1 MMIRRPVFW
10 DDKDSKKKK
19 TKSANN
25 SDRDD
30 FLCNIDNIKLVRKP
44 KPKKIKKKRKPI
56 LTKALLLFL
65 ILELVF
71 CGFFSYKTTQGKTD
85 ALRMFSSGKYLVLF
99 QNNAELRPAGGFI
112 GSFAVITFRNFQIEK
127 IDFNANIYTLDQK
140 YVTEN
145 KIPAPEQMVE
155 IWPKATWSMRDSNF
169 AVSFPEAAQKVEWF
183 YNQETGDQVDGVIA
197 LNASVIRDLMTRTGP
212 VKLGNDTEITAE
224 NFFTEINTAVEKD
237 YYSDTTNWTEN
248 QPKEVLAEMMPIVF
262 NKALAQNKIELGKFF
277 LSKLK
282 EKQILFYTNNAET
295 ERAILAENW
304 GGAVR
309 DSSGDYLQVNN
320 ANIGGAKS
328 SLNIKES
335 VNYDV
340 NSGNE
345 GLLAD
350 LTLIRSHTG
359 TNIWPDGVNRNWNQ
373 ILTPK
378 GSVIQVAELNGI
390 DILKDIKVGEEA
402 GKTVFGLWINTAP
415 GASNVLNLKYI
426 LPISGS
432 DYQLLAQKQSGNL
445 GDKLVATFNNKVLF
459 DGVLNEDKVIK

>member
-1 MMIRRPVFW
+1 MFW

-19 TKSANN
+19 KKS

-30 FLCNIDNIKLVRKP
+30 FLSNIDNIKLVRKP

-56 LTKALLLFL
+56 LTKVLLLFL

-71 CGFFSYKTTQGKTD
+71 CGIFTYKKTQGKTD

-145 KIPAPEQMVE
+145 KIEPPEPFK
-155 IWPKATWSMRDSNF
+155 IITDFKYGMRDSNF
-169 AVSFPEAAQKVEWF
+169 AVSFPESAKKVEWF
-183 YNQETGDQVDGVIA
+183 YNQESGDQVDGVIA
-197 LNASVIRDLMTRTGP
+197 LNASVIRDLMARTGP
-212 VKLGNDTEITAE
+212 VKLGNGTEISAS

-262 NKALAQNKIELGKFF
+262 NKALSQNKIELGKFF

-295 ERAILAENW
+295 EAAILTENW
-304 GGAVR
+304 GGNVR
-309 DSSGDYLQVNN
+309 DSSSDYLQVNN

-335 VNYDV
+335 VNYNV
-340 NSGNE
+340 GSGNE

-359 TNIWPDGVNRNWNQ
+359 TNIWPDGVNRNWTQ

-378 GSVIQVAELNGI
+378 GSVIQAAELNGI
-390 DILKDIKVGEEA
+390 DVLKDVKVEEVA
-402 GKTVFGLWINTAP
+402 GKTVFGLWINTVP

-445 GDKLVATFNNKVLF
+445 GDNLVATFNAKVLF
-459 DGVLNEDKVIK
+459 DGFLNEDNVIK